1 MLTPGAQF
9 AGYRV
14 ERILGRGG
22 MGDVYLARHPRLP
35 RSDALKLISEE
46 LSRNEVYRQRFSAE
60 ADIASQIQHDCV
72 VRVYDRGEDDGRL
85 WLAMEYIDGRDLAE
99 ILTAESRLS
108 PDRAV
113 ALCERIASG
122 LDAIHSR
129 GLLHRDVKPANILVA
144 RDLVGEERALLI
156 DFGIARS
163 AADSLG
169 LTGVGDIVA
178 TLHYAAPEQF
188 ELRSFELDR
197 RVDVYALGCVLYE
210 MLTGQVPLVGD
221 SVADFWRVMQS
232 QTPLPASE
240 RVAGISGDLDSV
252 LAKALSKQR
261 ESRYGSAG
269 ELARAAR
276 LALAGAPTLVT
287 APPSPFQAAPGSP
300 APGAGSDGPYR
311 VVLQRED
318 LDAHGGSRKWGPI
331 STPELSSTE
340 AQRLRWLILTS
351 NVFSF
356 PSRLVGGSGANQTLT
371 VESPGRV
378 HNVSWVGQPPPKLM
392 DLVADIERL
401 GEAASASRPPVAA
414 AAAPGPPAPSA
425 AGGPKRGNRR
435 LLVAGLA
442 LIVVIAA
449 AVVIPILLLGKKP
462 VPGVP
467 QALRGTPGRGTVTLT
482 WQRGS
487 GTTDHYVV
495 YRGDDVIAPTVTAT
509 TFTDKLT
516 NTQPHTYAVQ
526 AVNAKGTQ
534 SALTPPLR
542 IAAQVRPL
550 NAGELALVAKLPPNL
565 VNKPS
570 CLPILSGVNVNL
582 NVAITCGPGAGQ
594 SPPAPGVVPKTVEAY
609 GANSITQLEA
619 ALKNEINT
627 HGAKSGACTATPQQ
641 GTWNFTET
649 PKILNGQIV
658 CYVVEPNSYLLWSYT
673 NQKFYVRISTTSPYA
688 DLLKYW
694 QNAALHLP

>member
-1 MLTPGAQF
+1 MLTPGSQF

-35 RSDALKLISEE
+35 RSDALKLISEA
-46 LSRNEVYRQRFSAE
+46 LSRNEAYRQRFSAE
-60 ADIASQIQHDCV
+60 ADIASQIQHDSV
-72 VRVYDRGEDDGRL
+72 VRVYDRGEDGGRL

-99 ILTAESRLS
+99 ILTAEGRLS

-113 ALCERIASG
+113 ALTERIASG

-188 ELRSFELDR
+188 ELRSVELDR

-232 QTPLPASE
+232 QTPAPASE
-240 RVAGISGDLDSV
+240 RVAGISPDLDAV

-276 LALAGAPTLVT
+276 LALAGAPTRVT
-287 APPSPFQAAPGSP
+287 AAPTPFQPSPVGASP
-300 APGAGSDGPYR
+300 AAGADGPFR
-311 VVLQRED
+311 VALQRED
-318 LDAHGGSRKWGPI
+318 QDAPGRSKKWGPI

-378 HNVSWVGQPPPKLM
+378 HHVSWVGEPPPKLV

-401 GEAASASRPPVAA
+401 GEAAASPPPVPVADAA
-414 AAAPGPPAPSA
+414 RPAAPSAAPGP
-425 AGGPKRGNRR
+425 KRRSRR

-449 AVVIPILLLGKKP
+449 AVVIPILLLSKKP

-467 QALRGTPGRGTVTLT
+467 QALRATPGRGTVTLK

-487 GTTDHYVV
+487 GTTDHFVV
-495 YRGDDVIAPTVTAT
+495 YRGDGVIASTVTAT
-509 TFTDKLT
+509 TFTDTLT
-516 NTQPHTYAVQ
+516 NTEPHSYAVQ
-526 AVNAKGTQ
+526 AVNAKGTK

-542 IAAQVRPL
+542 VAAQVRPL
-550 NAGELALVAKLPPNL
+550 NASELALVAKLPPTL

-582 NVAITCGPGAGQ
+582 NVAIACGPGAGQ
-594 SPPAPGVVPKTVEAY
+594 SPPAPGVVPTTVEAY
-609 GANSITQLEA
+609 GANSITKLEA
-619 ALKNEINT
+619 ALKNEIGT
-627 HGAKSGACTATPQQ
+627 HGAKSGDCTATPQQ

-658 CYVVEPNSYLLWSYT
+658 CYVAAPNSYLLWSYT